1 MVGGGFIEFVGE
13 PELPAFLVVKL
24 LSGTELVLE
33 GDGEL
38 AVLGDDLLDLG
49 CEAVVGIDLLLD

>member
-1 MVGGGFIEFVGE
+1 VVGGGFVEFVGE
-13 PELPAFLVVKL
+13 AELPPFLVVEL
-24 LSGTELVLE
+24 LPRSELVLE

-49 CEAVVGIDLLLD
+49 CEAVVGVDLLLD